1 MNMTISSKSITTE
14 AAMKLAQMAIE
25 EGKAIGVNISLSIVN
40 PQMQEMIFVRQDGA
54 TAHSRETSK
63 KKALTAASTKRETG
77 WMSNGLEV
85 TLPMATGILTNILG
99 GMPIFIE
106 GEMVGAFGI
115 AGGTVE
121 QDALIANKAMEKMGL
136 QKVAK

>member
-1 MNMTISSKSITTE
+1 MTINSKSITTE
-14 AAMKLAQMAIE
+14 AAMKLAKMAID
-25 EGKAIGVNISLSIVN
+25 EGKSMGVNISISIVN
-40 PQMQEMIFVRQDGA
+40 PQMQEIIFIRENDA

-77 WMSNGLEV
+77 WMSNGLEI

-99 GMPIFIE
+99 GMPIFID
-106 GEMVGAFGI
+106 GEIVGAFGI

-136 QKVAK
+136 QKIGK